1 MPQESGV
8 VLTQRP
14 NNERGPEDANCESF
28 VEDAFAGKVSISVAD
43 AGETAV
49 VISMVGENQWTGEPN
64 ESFLSTVKV
73 EKDLKTETFISSSD
87 AISHK
92 VETPSMEKTIIQ
104 PIFEVKELELSLS
117 HDPSFSLTSNSLV
130 ISELKTS
137 SAVKAM
143 KEQSSF
149 HGIENTSRQL
159 TSESC
164 IGNRQSEDESTIGL
178 HLGLSVGAFLSG
190 IGIYNLFCLFIYFY
204 SCNAITVNLMCFLV
218 DDIKNDGIGD
228 QVTEDVQ
235 QQIPSEKSL
244 AKGI

>member
-8 VLTQRP
+8 ILTQGP
-14 NNERGPEDANCESF
+14 NDERGPEYANCESF
-28 VEDAFAGKVSISVAD
+28 VEDAFAGKVSVSVAD

-49 VISMVGENQWTGEPN
+49 VISMIGENKRTVEPN
-64 ESFLSTVKV
+64 ENFLSTVKV
-73 EKDLKTETFISSSD
+73 EKDLKTETFISASD

-104 PIFEVKELELSLS
+104 PIFELKELELSLS
-117 HDPSFSLTSNSLV
+117 NDPSFSLPSNSLAL
-130 ISELKTS
+130 SELKTS

-149 HGIENTSRQL
+149 HGIENISRKPI
-159 TSESC
+159 SESC

-190 IGIYNLFCLFIYFY
+190 IWHI
-204 SCNAITVNLMCFLV
+204 
-218 DDIKNDGIGD
+218 
-228 QVTEDVQ
+228 
-235 QQIPSEKSL
+235 
-244 AKGI
+244 